1 MEAEAMSTTLHVVVA
16 ETASQE
22 AHEIAA
28 LKKLQDLMAK
38 VDRDKPDPKALQ
50 QFRSM
55 LDTKPQVVRALCNLA
70 QENADKVLKTIASGT
85 LAFEAVTRDMRL
97 MREDMGYTTAPEL
110 ERTLID
116 HVVLCWLRLQRAELA
131 YTQVFGATVTLEQ
144 ARHWERKLTAAQ
156 TRYLRAC
163 ETLARVRRLSRST
176 PLQVNIGAQQVN
188 VAGDP

>member
-1 MEAEAMSTTLHVVVA
+1 MEAEAMSTTPHVVVA
-16 ETASQE
+16 KTAGQE

-28 LKKLQDLMAK
+28 LKKLQELMAK

-55 LDTKPQVVRALCNLA
+55 LDTKPQVARALCNLV
-70 QENADKVLKTIASGT
+70 QQNADKVLKTIVSGT
-85 LAFEAVTRDMRL
+85 LAFEAMTRDMRW

-144 ARHWERKLTAAQ
+144 ARHWERKLAATQ

-163 ETLARVRRLSRST
+163 ETLARVRRLSRSA

>member
-1 MEAEAMSTTLHVVVA
+1 MEAEAMSTTPHVAVA
-16 ETASQE
+16 ETAGRE
-22 AHEIAA
+22 AHDLAA
-28 LKKLQDLMAK
+28 LKKLQQLMAK

-55 LDTKPQVVRALCNLA
+55 LDTNPQVARALCNLV
-70 QENADKVLKTIASGT
+70 QENADKVLKTIVSGT
-85 LAFEAVTRDMRL
+85 LAFEVVTRDMRL

-144 ARHWERKLTAAQ
+144 ARHWERKLAATQ

-163 ETLARVRRLSRST
+163 ETLARVRRLSRSA

>member
-1 MEAEAMSTTLHVVVA
+1 MSTTPHIDIVVA
-16 ETASQE
+16 ETAGRE
-22 AHEIAA
+22 ADDIAA
-28 LKKLQDLMAK
+28 LKKLQDVMAK
-38 VDRDKPDPKALQ
+38 VDRERPDPEALQ

-55 LDTKPQVVRALCNLA
+55 LDTKPQVARALCNLA
-70 QENADKVLKTIASGT
+70 QQNADKVLKTIVSGT
-85 LAFEAVTRDMRL
+85 LGFEAVTRDMQL

-144 ARHWERKLTAAQ
+144 ARHWERKLAATQ

-163 ETLARVRRLSRST
+163 ETLARVRRLSRSA
-176 PLQVNIGAQQVN
+176 PLQVNIGAQQAN

>member
-1 MEAEAMSTTLHVVVA
+1 MEAEAMSTTPQVVVA
-16 ETASQE
+16 ETAGRE
-22 AHEIAA
+22 ADEIAA
-28 LKKLQDLMAK
+28 LKRLQDVMAK
-38 VDRDKPDPKALQ
+38 VDRAKPDPEALQ
-50 QFRSM
+50 QFRAM
-55 LDTKPQVVRALCNLA
+55 LDTKPQVARALCDLA
-70 QENADKVLKTIASGT
+70 QQNADKVLKTIASGT
-85 LAFEAVTRDMRL
+85 LAFETVTRDIRL

-144 ARHWERKLTAAQ
+144 ARHWERKLAATQ

-163 ETLARVRRLSRST
+163 ETLARVRRLSRSA

>member
-1 MEAEAMSTTLHVVVA
+1 MTKRSRAKVRPF
-16 ETASQE
+16 
-22 AHEIAA
+22 
-28 LKKLQDLMAK
+28 MAK

-55 LDTKPQVVRALCNLA
+55 LDTKPQVGRALCNLA
-70 QENADKVLKTIASGT
+70 QENTDKVLKTIVSGT

-144 ARHWERKLTAAQ
+144 ARHWERKLVATQ

-163 ETLARVRRLSRST
+163 ETLARVRRLSRSA